1 LSDSLDSLHG
11 ANADG
16 ADIHQRKRDHI
27 ALCHTGPVGL
37 EGDAGLWGEV
47 ELVHDALPELALS
60 EVDLRASLFGKP
72 LAAPLLV
79 TGMTGGPEEA
89 GEINRAVA
97 RLCERLG
104 LAFGVGSQ
112 RVVTRDPKSLST
124 FLVRREAPTAVILA
138 NIGVNQLR
146 DLGARRTL
154 ELVEAIEADG
164 LAVHL
169 NPAMELAQGDRDAD
183 RDFRGG
189 YEALAEVT
197 AALGGRVMVKEC
209 GCGLSPRVVERLYA
223 PPSAGGAGVRALD
236 LSGVGG
242 TSWVKLEALRA
253 RGAQASLGHLLAG
266 WGVPTAAAVALAHAR
281 REALGAR
288 DLTLVAS
295 GGVGD
300 PLTAAKALALGA
312 DLVGLAR
319 PLLRALLDEGEEGA
333 GRFLEDLLYGLRVV
347 VALTGSRDLAAL
359 RAAPAVLGPR
369 LSAWVAQGGRAR

>member
-1 LSDSLDSLHG
+1 LSDSPDS
-11 ANADG
+11 AARG

-47 ELVHDALPELALS
+47 ELVHDALPELGLQ
-60 EVDLRASLFGKP
+60 EVDLSASLFGRG
-72 LAAPLLV
+72 LSAPVLV

-97 RLCERLG
+97 RVCERLG
-104 LAFGVGSQ
+104 VAFGVGSQ
-112 RVVTRDPKSLST
+112 RVITRDAQSLST
-124 FLVRREAPTAVILA
+124 FLVRREAPSVPILA

-146 DLGARRTL
+146 DLGVRRVL

-189 YEALAEVT
+189 YAAIAEVT
-197 AALGGRVMVKEC
+197 EALGGRVMVKEC

-223 PPSAGGAGVRALD
+223 PAAEGGAGVRAMD

-253 RGAQASLGHLLAG
+253 SGARASLGHLLAG
-266 WGVPTAAAVALAHAR
+266 WGVPTAAAVALAHGR
-281 REALGAR
+281 REAMGAR
-288 DLTLVAS
+288 GLTLVAS

-300 PLTAAKALALGA
+300 PLVAAKALALGA

-319 PLLRALLDEGEEGA
+319 PLLRALLDEGEGGA
-333 GRFLEDLLYGLRVV
+333 ERFLEELIYGLRVV
-347 VALTGSRDLAAL
+347 VALTGSRDLASL
-359 RAAPAVLGPR
+359 RRAPVVLGPR
-369 LSAWVAQGGRAR
+369 LSAWVAQGGRER